1 MSNFILI
8 GEIAVL
14 GLGIIYVLQ
23 KGFNETIKG
32 MESLNKQLKRVE
44 EKLDRGEK
52 TDQ

>member
-1 MSNFILI
+1 MM

-44 EKLDRGEK
+44 EKLDKETK
-52 TDQ
+52 AE